1 MVRASFACPDWAIF
15 GGFVIKT
22 HRGVRLWARLLESK
36 GDPIEVRR
44 LLDAESLDEDGEQ
57 FLRTLGIAL
66 TLFFGSSWGR
76 ILALLEDAG
85 ISREELLE
93 ILALGLDADSRS
105 SVEG

>member
-1 MVRASFACPDWAIF
+1 M
-15 GGFVIKT
+15 IKT

>member
-1 MVRASFACPDWAIF
+1 M
-15 GGFVIKT
+15 
-22 HRGVRLWARLLESK
+22 ESK
-36 GDPIEVRR
+36 GEPIEVRR

-76 ILALLEDAG
+76 ILALLEDAE
-85 ISREELLE
+85 ISHEELQG

>member
-15 GGFVIKT
+15 GGLVIKT
-22 HRGVRLWARLLESK
+22 HRGVHLWARLLESK

-76 ILALLEDAG
+76 IVALLEDAG
-85 ISREELLE
+85 ISHEELQG

-105 SVEG
+105 SAEG